1 MSASGGKRRFVLFTA
16 KNKRVFAGRD
26 QRGNDHTG
34 KGDAMANKQLRCLV
48 TVRIFGEDKCFGP
61 GVADLLE
68 RVDRLHSLRKATM
81 EMGMA
86 YSKAWRIVKVAEE
99 NLGFPLLN
107 SVTGGKG
114 GGGAELTPDA
124 KRFLLSYRK
133 FEQSVRQYADEA
145 FVEIMGG

>member
-1 MSASGGKRRFVLFTA
+1 
-16 KNKRVFAGRD
+16 
-26 QRGNDHTG
+26 
-34 KGDAMANKQLRCLV
+34 MANKQLRCLV